1 MSSHP
6 DASPINPLPA
16 MVVALSLA
24 IFGVEA
30 MLWAAGQGIIG
41 GAAGVGWRIDAI
53 QTYGFSGRLFDW
65 MVETRRFEFDNMI
78 RFVTYP
84 FIHNSFLHVAMV
96 LVFLL
101 ALGKMVSEV
110 LGSMALIITF
120 FTCAIVGALAFA
132 LITDVQEPL
141 YGGYPAVYGLIGT
154 YTFILWVRLGRSGQN
169 QMQAFSLIA
178 MLMGIQLIFGL
189 LFTVGFTWI
198 AEVVGFVTGF
208 LIAPL
213 VAPGGFRRFLD
224 KMRQR

>member
-16 MVVALSLA
+16 VVVAFSLA

-30 MLWAAGQGIIG
+30 MLWAAGQGYIG

-65 MVETRRFEFDNMI
+65 MIETGRYEFTHMI

-84 FIHNSFLHVAMV
+84 FIHGSFLHMVMV

-110 LGSMALIITF
+110 LGPPALIITF
-120 FTCAIVGALAFA
+120 FACAIAGALAFA
-132 LITDVQEPL
+132 VLTNTEEVLI
-141 YGGYPAVYGLIGT
+141 GGYPAVYGLIGT
-154 YTFILWVRLGRSGQN
+154 YTFILWVRLGQTGQN

-178 MLMGIQLIFGL
+178 VLMGIQLIFGL
-189 LFTVGFTWI
+189 FFSVGFSWI
-198 AEVVGFVTGF
+198 AEVVGFATGF

>member
-16 MVVALSLA
+16 VVVALSLA